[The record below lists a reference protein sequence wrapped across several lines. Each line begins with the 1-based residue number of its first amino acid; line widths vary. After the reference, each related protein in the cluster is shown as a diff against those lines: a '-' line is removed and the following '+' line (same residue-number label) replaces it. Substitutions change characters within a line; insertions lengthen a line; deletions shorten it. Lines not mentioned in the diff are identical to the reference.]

1 LLVPGEFCPV
11 DDRSKK
17 QVKRYLSALE
27 NVKIDIDKGNL
38 VVKVRF
44 TKI

>member
-11 DDRSKK
+11 DDR
-17 QVKRYLSALE
+17 KRGRKYVSALE